1 MAARLLAVYAGL
13 TMVFAIILTLS
24 WGLLAFDK
32 FVEDVDI
39 IKELIVIAVPIV
51 ACINVLIAF
60 RTIKILGR
68 LEDGVEVEGW

>member
-1 MAARLLAVYAGL
+1 M
-13 TMVFAIILTLS
+13 
-24 WGLLAFDK
+24 
-32 FVEDVDI
+32 DI
-39 IKELIVIAVPIV
+39 IKKLIVIAVPIV